1 MIYLRRT
8 GRKVPPNVQHT
19 LGRSGAT
26 TTTTWSVRDTGAI
39 VGYVAASTHPTVP
52 NLRERHRG
60 FRGFTA
66 AGVPVTPISLAAGT
80 EARTHVRNLT
90 ASRRAWA

>member
-8 GRKVPPNVQHT
+8 GRKVPPNVGRA

-26 TTTTWSVRDTGAI
+26 TTTTWSVRDSGVI
-39 VGYVAASTHPTVP
+39 VGFVAASTHPTVP

-66 AGVPVTPISLAAGT
+66 TGSPVTPIDLGASVLS
-80 EARTHVRNLT
+80 RTYVRNLT
-90 ASRRAWA
+90 ASRRSWA